1 MMKSTVTIQTRSDAR
16 FAAPSAL
23 YGKKRVQPEGH
34 SSASTGRFILVI
46 DNSPTIQKVVEM
58 TLMREGY
65 EIRSFRDGI
74 DAMRWFSAPEART
87 PDLMLVERD
96 LPKMDGY
103 EVIQKFKAQPRFAHT
118 ACILLS
124 QHTNKADQ
132 LTEQRA
138 VASLHKPFTTQELL
152 ATVSLYVTH
161 T

>member
-1 MMKSTVTIQTRSDAR
+1 MMKSTVTTQARSDAR
-16 FAAPSAL
+16 FTASSAL
-23 YGKKRVQPEGH
+23 YGKKQVQPEGH
-34 SSASTGRFILVI
+34 SSASAGRFILVI

-58 TLMREGY
+58 TLRREGY
-65 EIRSFRDGI
+65 ETRSFRDGI
-74 DAMRWFSAPEART
+74 DAMRWFSGLEART

-103 EVIQKFKAQPRFAHT
+103 EVIQKFKAKLRFART

-124 QHTNKADQ
+124 QHANKADQ

-138 VASLHKPFTTQELL
+138 IASLHKPFTTQELL
-152 ATVSLYVTH
+152 ATVSLYATH